1 MKLRKSLV
9 RETDG
14 LMGPLARRDMMMMK
28 TRVILTVHVAVRE
41 VNKTRQ
47 DKTRQDHKF
56 TLSSVLHD
64 IKAKF
69 T

>member
-1 MKLRKSLV
+1 
-9 RETDG
+9 
-14 LMGPLARRDMMMMK
+14 MGPLARRDMMMMK